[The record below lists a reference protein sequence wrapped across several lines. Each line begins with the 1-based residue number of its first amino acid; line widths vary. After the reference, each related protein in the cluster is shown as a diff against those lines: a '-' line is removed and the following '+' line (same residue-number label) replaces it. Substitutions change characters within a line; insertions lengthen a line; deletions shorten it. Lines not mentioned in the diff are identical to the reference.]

1 MPFISRSKITST
13 IFALPSVIVSLRK
26 TLPPFSSWAS
36 TKSETSF
43 SKVQPRSAGHSAKL
57 NKNCFKPG
65 PSKATAPLSK
75 FDVLYEPALMSLPI
89 RSLPLS
95 SYSGLGY
102 SEGNSILADKSLI
115 STFEGEELYESSSG
129 GISEIFWATYPS
141 KILTVNWKR
150 EANKNRIEKIN
161 SNNFSRFLKPKRQ
174 IKYAIIP
181 RIIAQ
186 GTIVTSKLPTKYPA
200 LLNGVLRATNK
211 SESARKI
218 ILSLFLLFPVPIL
231 KQ

>member
-1 MPFISRSKITST
+1 MSR
-13 IFALPSVIVSLRK
+13 
-26 TLPPFSSWAS
+26 
-36 TKSETSF
+36 
-43 SKVQPRSAGHSAKL
+43 
-57 NKNCFKPG
+57 
-65 PSKATAPLSK
+65 PL
-75 FDVLYEPALMSLPI
+75 
-89 RSLPLS
+89 RSLLLS

-115 STFEGEELYESSSG
+115 STFEGEELYESSSSG
-129 GISEIFWATYPS
+129 MSEIFWATYPS
-141 KILTVNWKR
+141 KILTANWKR
-150 EANKNRIEKIN
+150 EASKNRIEKIN

-181 RIIAQ
+181 KIIVQ
-186 GTIVTSKLPTKYPA
+186 GTTVVSKLPTKYPMF
-200 LLNGVLRATNK
+200 LNGVLKTISK